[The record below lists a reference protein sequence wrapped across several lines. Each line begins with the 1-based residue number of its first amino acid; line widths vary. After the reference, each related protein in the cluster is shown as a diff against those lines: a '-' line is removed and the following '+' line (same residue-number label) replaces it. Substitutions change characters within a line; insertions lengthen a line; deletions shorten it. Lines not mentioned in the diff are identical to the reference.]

1 MGVLPAREDVLSY
14 AAAYGDEERVP
25 VSRGLR
31 RESHPLGIS
40 GDLADAHEELEAVEA
55 SSKKWTFGVAAGA
68 LLVAGTF
75 AAGALGL
82 NGSAVPVADQTGAP
96 EHAPSAP
103 GNGPTQAVPP
113 GAAAPDDQSKPA
125 DQTNPSSADQG
136 NTAPGPGAGAP
147 GVGVPGGDGGTGGGA
162 PAPQPQPQPQPQPP
176 APQPQ
181 PQPPAPEQPDN
192 GGLLG
197 GVTDGLGNV
206 VGGVTD
212 GLGGAVG
219 GLLGGSSTSSA
230 PASASTMSAPASA
243 SQDQAPPA
251 GGEQPAM
258 TMINPLG
265 DLLTGV

>member
-1 MGVLPAREDVLSY
+1 MGALPAREDVLSY

-25 VSRGLR
+25 GSRALR

-40 GDLADAHEELEAVEA
+40 GDLTDAHEELEAAEA

-103 GNGPTQAVPP
+103 GNGPTQAAPP
-113 GAAAPDDQSKPA
+113 GAAAPEDQQKPV
-125 DQTNPSSADQG
+125 DQTNPSSTDQS
-136 NTAPGPGAGAP
+136 NTVPDAGAP
-147 GVGVPGGDGGTGGGA
+147 EAGVPGGGVGGGA
-162 PAPQPQPQPQPQPP
+162 PAPAPQPEPQPQPQPQPQPE
-176 APQPQ
+176 PQPQ
-181 PQPPAPEQPDN
+181 PQPEPQPDN

-219 GLLGGSSTSSA
+219 GLLGGSSTASA
-230 PASASTMSAPASA
+230 PASAPAQAPASA

-258 TMINPLG
+258 TMINPLS
-265 DLLTGV
+265 DLLSGV

>member
-1 MGVLPAREDVLSY
+1 LSY

-25 VSRGLR
+25 VSRVLR
-31 RESHPLGIS
+31 RENHPLGIS
-40 GDLADAHEELEAVEA
+40 GDLADAHEDLEAVEA

-103 GNGPTQAVPP
+103 GNGPTQAAPP

-125 DQTNPSSADQG
+125 DQTDPSSADQG
-136 NTAPGPGAGAP
+136 NTAPGQQDPGAGAP
-147 GVGVPGGDGGTGGGA
+147 GAGAPGGGNGGGGEA
-162 PAPQPQPQPQPQPP
+162 PAPQPQPQPP

-181 PQPPAPEQPDN
+181 PPAPQPPNDN

-212 GLGGAVG
+212 GLGGVVG
-219 GLLGGSSTSSA
+219 GLLGGSSVESA
-230 PASASTMSAPASA
+230 PAAAPMSASA
-243 SQDQAPPA
+243 SEAAPA
-251 GGEQPAM
+251 GGEQPAL